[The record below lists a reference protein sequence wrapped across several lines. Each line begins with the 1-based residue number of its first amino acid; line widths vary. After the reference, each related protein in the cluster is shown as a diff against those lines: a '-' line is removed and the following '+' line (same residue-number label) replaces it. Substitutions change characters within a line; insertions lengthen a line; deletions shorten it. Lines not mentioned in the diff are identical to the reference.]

1 MMHLKSDVSPCACL
15 PKLCATGFNKCSSPW
30 CTLPQLVGM
39 LLPAGNIQASLMII
53 LSLPLAC
60 SSACVILM
68 LLQCSKKRV
77 FAARTLNQR
86 NGIFT
91 RYKLNL
97 RIFRSIFLCATT
109 VKMASMTTETPIEL
123 KHDDDSFSSYRRLC
137 EVRMRR
143 LERYKKAKSFCNL
156 DDESNY
162 MSAGCGSVE
171 GCSQQP
177 TRMSMPSPVSPQ
189 SPEELTS
196 TFQELKSKMVSLMEN
211 DVNLF
216 REMLTIADTL
226 QELKM
231 SREAEKADRS
241 NSQSSLSDEEDE
253 EDDLYICD
261 GGRPFS
267 NSMPGITRL
276 YVDDEP
282 SPNVQ
287 FFSRKNSVLRIPI
300 PPRSSNRMNSTRRIP
315 RRPSELIRPLVSST
329 STTREAAR
337 PSRLNNRP
345 SLTPA

>member
-1 MMHLKSDVSPCACL
+1 
-15 PKLCATGFNKCSSPW
+15 
-30 CTLPQLVGM
+30 
-39 LLPAGNIQASLMII
+39 
-53 LSLPLAC
+53 
-60 SSACVILM
+60 
-68 LLQCSKKRV
+68 
-77 FAARTLNQR
+77 
-86 NGIFT
+86 
-91 RYKLNL
+91 
-97 RIFRSIFLCATT
+97 
-109 VKMASMTTETPIEL
+109 MASMTAEAPIDL
-123 KHDDDSFSSYRRLC
+123 KQHDDDTFSSYRRLC

-162 MSAGCGSVE
+162 MTSECGSVE

-177 TRMSMPSPVSPQ
+177 TRMSMPSPVTPQ
-189 SPEELTS
+189 SPQEISS
-196 TFQELKSKMVSLMEN
+196 TFQELKTKMVSLMEN

-231 SREAEKADRS
+231 SREAAEKADRS

-315 RRPSELIRPLVSST
+315 RRPSELTRPPRLLHIDDTESSASQSPQQSPQSDSSVDQKSRRSSGSIDSGIRDGDDSAYSLSS
-329 STTREAAR
+329 SDSL
-337 PSRLNNRP
+337 PSRHR
-345 SLTPA
+345 TKRT